1 MLINEAVKKALEM
14 EAMIVRREWERTSD
28 ERMAIKPKNTRAVCW
43 IVYLNTEDAPKRE
56 RRWWAPKAD
65 DLVADDWE
73 LL

>member
-1 MLINEAVKKALEM
+1 MLINEAVKKALETD
-14 EAMIVRREWERTSD
+14 AMIARREWERTSCV
-28 ERMAIKPKNTRAVCW
+28 RMALKPRNTRDVCW
-43 IVYLNTEDAPKRE
+43 IVYPDTGDTPKRG